1 MSKLRLAILLVLMT
15 SLIYSCT
22 HEPINV
28 TSSPTLFDPEVPQ
41 GLPQLINPPDNPMTV
56 EGIALG
62 RKLFYDS
69 ILSKNEE
76 QSCSSCHDQQFGFG
90 TQDQFEVGVDGN
102 IGNRNAMPI
111 INLAWGRDFFWDG
124 RAVSLEEQSYEPI
137 VNPIEMN
144 TTWPAVESK
153 LNASQEY
160 VTLFENAFNLTGDID
175 STHVVKA
182 LAQFMRTL
190 ISGNSRY
197 DKWRYGNEQLTPSEL
212 NGLTIFENEVAD
224 CFHCHQLGG
233 GLTTDND
240 FHNNGMDTIF
250 TDFGLFAK
258 SGIES
263 DKGKFKTPTLRNIS
277 VTAPYMHDGRFFSL
291 RDVIDHYSEHIEENS
306 PNLDPLM
313 ELVGNGGAQLSE
325 SDKDDL
331 EAFLMTLTDDE
342 FLTNSDFSNPN
353 N

>member
-1 MSKLRLAILLVLMT
+1 MSFFKSALLFLLMT
-15 SLIYSCT
+15 TVFSSCK
-22 HEPINV
+22 HEPLNV
-28 TSSPTLFDPEVPQ
+28 TSGPTPFDPEIPE
-41 GLPQLINPPDNPMTV
+41 GLPQLVSPTDNPMTV

-62 RKLFYDS
+62 RKLFYDP

-76 QSCSSCHDQQFGFG
+76 QSCSTCHQQQFGFS
-90 TQDQFEVGVDGN
+90 TQDQFEVGVDGDV
-102 IGNRNAMPI
+102 GNRNSMPI
-111 INLAWGRDFFWDG
+111 INLAWGTDFFWDG
-124 RAVSLEEQSYEPI
+124 RAGSLEEQAFGPV

-144 TTWPAVESK
+144 TTWPEVETK
-153 LNASQEY
+153 LNAHSEY
-160 VTLFENAFNLTGDID
+160 PDLFNKAFNTTADID
-175 STHVVKA
+175 SILVTKA

-190 ISGNSRY
+190 ISGTSRY
-197 DKWRYGNEQLTPSEL
+197 DKWRYSNEQLTASEL

-240 FHNNGMDTIF
+240 FHNNGLDTVLI
-250 TDFGLFAK
+250 DFGRFDMT
-258 SGIES
+258 GVET
-263 DKGKFKTPTLRNIS
+263 DKGKFKTPTLRNIA

-291 RDVIDHYSEHIEENS
+291 RDVIDHYSEHVKDNS

-331 EAFLMTLTDDE
+331 EAFLMTLTDNA
-342 FLTNSDFSNPN
+342 FLTNPDFADPN